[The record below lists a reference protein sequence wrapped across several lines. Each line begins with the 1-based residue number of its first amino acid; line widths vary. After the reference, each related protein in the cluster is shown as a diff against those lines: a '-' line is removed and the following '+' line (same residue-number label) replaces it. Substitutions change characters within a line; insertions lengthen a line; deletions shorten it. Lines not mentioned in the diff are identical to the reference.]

1 MRQVLLFLT
10 CYCLATRRDGN
21 MIRQLSWCLEKV
33 MWGCTREKFVHLC
46 SYLKNLQRPQTPLT
60 VRSCPFTLW
69 KLHMV
74 VTGKRGERKKRK
86 QKLAFYASHV
96 QLAIIQFVAP
106 KIIGVGEVSGQLHRI
121 DSLF

>member
-1 MRQVLLFLT
+1 MVPGEGYVGMHKGEICAF
-10 CYCLATRRDGN
+10 
-21 MIRQLSWCLEKV
+21 MQL
-33 MWGCTREKFVHLC
+33 
-46 SYLKNLQRPQTPLT
+46 LKNLQRPQTPLT

-106 KIIGVGEVSGQLHRI
+106 KIIGVGEVSSQLHRI